1 MRFINHIK
9 RFYEISSQ
17 RRKLDKDGTLLN
29 AFKKKRII
37 FIHIP
42 KTAGI
47 SLIRSIYGNVDLGG
61 HRDFCFYKSVFGDDF
76 NKCYTF
82 SFIRNPWDR
91 VYSAYKFLEKGGVNI
106 HDRNAFD
113 MYLSRYDNFEDFIMN
128 GLSKGLLNKINHLR
142 PQSDFICNKNGDVL
156 VDFLGRFETIGDD
169 LSQLESH
176 LEISIKLD
184 HHNMNPKASYMQIYT
199 EEMISKVKQVY
210 NRDINIFGYD
220 F

>member
-1 MRFINHIK
+1 
-9 RFYEISSQ
+9 
-17 RRKLDKDGTLLN
+17 
-29 AFKKKRII
+29 
-37 FIHIP
+37 
-42 KTAGI
+42 
-47 SLIRSIYGNVDLGG
+47 
-61 HRDFCFYKSVFGDDF
+61 
-76 NKCYTF
+76 
-82 SFIRNPWDR
+82 
-91 VYSAYKFLEKGGVNI
+91 
-106 HDRNAFD
+106 